1 MTGKTVVATS
11 RILLITFMFLANTT
25 LGYGASSGDAL
36 QDKVSEL
43 LTLVQQQSRQLQEQ
57 QQAIEAQ
64 ERRFLD
70 YQQQM
75 TKLLQQ
81 QQANIEN
88 LQSRI
93 GLTAPSGEQQG
104 AAAADTVSPV
114 ATQPAPRL
122 VPAGSES
129 AGPTLSVGRPPE
141 PPKESRPPEVAAI
154 FDQPGVLTPRHA
166 LIVEPSLQYTHSTSK
181 RLFLLGFTILPALHI
196 GPFELRDVRRNA
208 YVGALAARYGL
219 TNRLELDL
227 KIPYL
232 YRTEESSTHRYVTP
246 DSLSVL
252 EMNSSSDGM
261 GLGDVEFGLRYQ
273 LNQPQAGP
281 YYIAGLRV
289 KTETGESPFEVSGD
303 DLPTGSGFW
312 GVQPNLTA
320 IFASDPA
327 VFFGGL
333 NYMWNMAK
341 DVGGG
346 FGELDPGDAYGFNFG
361 MGLALNEK
369 ASFSMGYEHSIISRT
384 KREGEVLPGQVDIH
398 VGTFQ
403 LGYSYRL
410 SDKTNF
416 NLALGLGVTE
426 DAPDVQLTLKAPM
439 ILLGGGRY

>member
-1 MTGKTVVATS
+1 MNGEIVAAIS
-11 RILLITFMFLANTT
+11 RILLISFLFLGCTN
-25 LGYGASSGDAL
+25 LGYGASADATL
-36 QDKVSEL
+36 QAQIGEL
-43 LTLVQQQSRQLQEQ
+43 LRLVEQQRRQLQVQQQMLEAQDRRFLESQQQTAKLLEQ
-57 QQAIEAQ
+57 QQA
-64 ERRFLD
+64 D
-70 YQQQM
+70 M
-75 TKLLQQ
+75 
-81 QQANIEN
+81 EN

-93 GLTAPSGEQQG
+93 GLVEQQG
-104 AAAADTVSPV
+104 AASAVKAPPV
-114 ATQPAPRL
+114 ASQPAPSL

-141 PPKESRPPEVAAI
+141 PPKESRPPEIAAI
-154 FDQPGVLTPRHA
+154 FNQPGVLTPRHT

-181 RLFLLGFTILPALHI
+181 RLFLLGFTIMPALHI
-196 GPFELRDVRRNA
+196 GPIELRDIRRNA
-208 YVGALAARYGL
+208 YVGALAARYGV
-219 TNRLELDL
+219 TNRLELEL

-261 GLGDVEFGLRYQ
+261 GLGDVELGLRYQ

-333 NYMWNMAK
+333 NYMWNIAK
-341 DVGGG
+341 DVGGD

-384 KREGEVLPGQVDIH
+384 KREGEVLPGQVNIH

-410 SDKTNF
+410 TDKTNF

-439 ILLGGGRY
+439 TLLGGGRY